1 MKFISDVKPS
11 VPVPANAPLNRMTYP
26 ARLGLA
32 RALSR
37 ETEDFEESKMLY
49 NDVITMAPQ
58 VRQYH

>member
-1 MKFISDVKPS
+1 MILNFISDAKPS

-37 ETEDFEESKMLY
+37 ETEDYEESKMLY
-49 NDVITMAPQ
+49 SDVITMAPQ
-58 VRQYH
+58 VRQ